1 MRGDDGLHRQW
12 PFADPAG
19 LTARITASLRASS
32 TTVVI
37 LSGPSG
43 AGKSRLAAE
52 ASQVLSSE
60 GWHVLPVTASAAISG
75 IPLGALTPLLAAD
88 LTDFGAISN
97 EPLALFAQARRAVER
112 AAAGRRTVMVVDD
125 IPLLDSLSIGLITQL
140 LSARVLQLILT
151 VRDGE
156 PLPDAI
162 LSMWTSASAMRID
175 VPPLGVEHCEALLTG
190 ILGARVAHR
199 SVVELQQLSAGNPLF
214 LRELVIGAVDDGHL
228 ALNEGVWQ
236 LVGDPIGTP
245 ALHDL
250 IRSRL
255 RHLESAETEI
265 VERLA
270 VCQPVQLADLVQ
282 DGARQAVVRL
292 ERAGVLVV
300 QELGGALLISLAHPQ
315 YVSAVRSSLSRLR
328 VIDLLLDQADVV
340 SRRPMTP
347 NDELRVATW
356 RLDAGSPSSPE
367 LLVRAAHLA
376 LVAQDQPAVA
386 RLAAAAVEAGAP
398 AAEML
403 FLQGEAMWTLGRN
416 TEALA
421 LLERAADADREHPT
435 DLQLT
440 GHIATARA
448 STYAGEALGNSLG
461 LAVLDEVIVR
471 HPTLAS
477 SLALSRAVLL
487 LNLEEADLAAETLVE
502 ARPASESP
510 ETAAAILA
518 LSNSLPLSALGRS
531 VEALDQARAAVAYA
545 TTTPQPAFARRRGL
559 MVLSTVLLQAGDV
572 REATA
577 LTLESLHDAI
587 DHDDE
592 LSIRYNELMLG
603 RCFLAVGR
611 LDTAARWLRDVISGA
626 QARGPIAYRDQARA
640 LLALAI
646 ASQGNTADAASVL
659 ANLPG
664 EFVQRHSNAT
674 LAMLWVEAVSGDRAG
689 SAAGLI
695 TAARATRDR
704 GHNVLA
710 ASLAHSAA
718 RLGAADVATPL
729 LAELAAGGDSALV
742 HAQHAHA
749 AAEAAANVELLE
761 SAGDAWESSGHLLF
775 AAECFASAAAASRRD
790 GGARQAAALQQRADA
805 LTAQC
810 EGASTPLLQFADSTE
825 PLTKRERE
833 IAALA
838 AQGLSSVEIAE
849 RLFLSP
855 RTVNNHLQASYAKL
869 GIRRRSELSGL

>member
-1 MRGDDGLHRQW
+1 MRGNDGLHRQW
-12 PFADPAG
+12 QFADPDG
-19 LTARITASLRASS
+19 LAHRATASLRSAGSS
-32 TTVVI
+32 VVI

-52 ASQVLSSE
+52 ASAALSAE
-60 GWHVLPVTASAAISG
+60 GWHVLPVTASAAIAG

-88 LTDFGAISN
+88 LADFGAIAS

-112 AAAGRRTVMVVDD
+112 IAAGRRTVMVVDD
-125 IPLLDSLSIGLITQL
+125 IPQLDSLSIGLITQL
-140 LSARVLQLILT
+140 LSARVLQLIVT
-151 VRDGE
+151 VRSGE

-162 LSMWTSASAMRID
+162 LSMWTSASAVRID
-175 VPPLGVEHCEALLTG
+175 VPPLSVEHCELLLTG
-190 ILGARVAHR
+190 VLGARVAHR
-199 SVVELQQLSAGNPLF
+199 SVVELQRLSAGNPLF
-214 LRELVIGAVDDGHL
+214 LRELVTGAVDDGHL
-228 ALNEGVWQ
+228 APNEGIWQ

-255 RHLESAETEI
+255 RHLEPAETEI

-270 VCQPVQLADLVQ
+270 VCQPIHLNDLEG
-282 DGARQAVVRL
+282 DGARAAVVRL
-292 ERAGVLVV
+292 ERAGVVVV
-300 QELGGALLISLAHPQ
+300 QELAGALLLSLAHPQ
-315 YVSAVRSSLSRLR
+315 YVSAVRASLSRLR
-328 VIDLLLDQADVV
+328 VIDLLLDQADIV
-340 SRRPMTP
+340 SRRPLTP
-347 NDELRVATW
+347 DDELRVATW

-376 LVAQDQPAVA
+376 LIAQDQVAVA
-386 RLAAAAVEAGAP
+386 RLAAAAVSAGAP

-421 LLERAADADREHPT
+421 LLERAAIADQAEPT

-502 ARPASESP
+502 AAPASDSP

-518 LSNSLPLSALGRS
+518 LSTALPLSALGRS
-531 VEALDQARAAVAYA
+531 AEALEQARAAVDYA
-545 TTTPQPAFARRRGL
+545 STAERPAFARRRAL
-559 MVLSTVLLQAGDV
+559 MVLSTVLLQTGDV
-572 REATA
+572 REATS

-587 DHDDE
+587 GHDDE
-592 LSIRYNELMLG
+592 LAIRYNELMLG
-603 RCFLAVGR
+603 RCFLAAGR

-640 LLALAI
+640 LLAATLA
-646 ASQGNTADAASVL
+646 AQGNTGDAAAVL
-659 ANLPG
+659 ATLPA
-664 EFVQRHSNAT
+664 EFIEKHSNAT
-674 LAMLWVEAVSGDRAG
+674 LAMLWLEAVSGDRAT
-689 SAAGLI
+689 AASGLI
-695 TAARATRDR
+695 AAARATKAR
-704 GHNVLA
+704 GHYVLA
-710 ASLAHSAA
+710 ASLAHSAS
-718 RLGAADVATPL
+718 RLGAAAAATPL
-729 LAELAAGGDSALV
+729 LAELAANGDSPLV
-742 HAQHAHA
+742 RAQHAHS
-749 AAEAAANVELLE
+749 AAESAAGIEMLE
-761 SAGDAWESSGHLLF
+761 AAGETWEASGHLLF

-790 GGARQAAALQQRADA
+790 GSARQAAALQQRADA
-805 LTAQC
+805 LSAQC

-869 GIRRRSELSGL
+869 GIRRRSELTGL